1 LSDVEAPTGRLANV
15 REGAGDKQQLTPY
28 RELDEVLI
36 DYANTCRAVLGRN
49 FVGLYLLG
57 SLAIGD
63 FDLTSDVD
71 FMIVTK
77 TELATDEVERVQAA
91 HTVLLGRD
99 SRWVRHLEYSIFSL
113 AQLSKRPSAA
123 GHDASPAPEL
133 WYFINGGSVIER
145 SDHDNT
151 LVTRWTLR
159 YKGKAVLGPQP
170 ATFAPQVTA
179 DELRQEIRESMLKW
193 EKLFTPES
201 SFNNRFHQVFFVLNN
216 CRALQDLHE
225 GRITSK
231 REGVAWAK
239 KHLAARWHALIDY
252 SWRERQD
259 TEINVSQPV
268 DPETFEETV
277 GFIAYTTRLA
287 ENYELAED

>member
-1 LSDVEAPTGRLANV
+1 V
-15 REGAGDKQQLTPY
+15 REGAIDKQQLTPY
-28 RELDEVLI
+28 RELDEVLL
-36 DYANTCRAVLGRN
+36 DYANTCHAALRRN

-71 FMIVTK
+71 FMIVSR
-77 TELATDEVERVQAA
+77 TELTTDEVKRVQVA
-91 HTVLLGRD
+91 HTDLLGRD

-113 AQLSKRPSAA
+113 AQLSKRPSVV
-123 GHDASPAPEL
+123 GHDASPAPKV

-159 YKGKAVLGPQP
+159 YKSKAVLGPQP
-170 ATFAPQVTA
+170 ATFAPRVTA
-179 DELRQEIRESMLKW
+179 DELRQEIRESMLRW

-239 KHLAARWHALIDY
+239 KHLDIRWHALVDY

-259 TEINVSQPV
+259 SEINVSQPV
-268 DPETFEETV
+268 DPEVFEETV

-287 ENYELAED
+287 ENYELAKD